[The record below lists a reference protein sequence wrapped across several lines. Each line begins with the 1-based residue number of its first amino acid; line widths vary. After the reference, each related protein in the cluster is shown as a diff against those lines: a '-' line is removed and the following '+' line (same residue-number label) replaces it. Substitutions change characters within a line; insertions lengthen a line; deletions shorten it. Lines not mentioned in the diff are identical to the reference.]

1 MIDFLKYRI
10 PIRIRLTLWYA
21 LLMAATI
28 AALVIYL
35 TAQLRG
41 TLRDSVDKS
50 LQRTVSNT
58 VAGLDLTEFD
68 NTDRLSFGL
77 IEESSINS
85 SGFVMRLVSPQG
97 EVWDTVGETRS
108 IRDWGTIT
116 EGYSTYQGIGDEDD
130 EWRALSQ
137 PILATDGNV
146 IGWVQAAQSLGA
158 ITETIFDLQEQ
169 VLLAIPFIVILA
181 GFGGY
186 FLANRALRPIQRI
199 TDTAREITAQDL
211 SRRLDYDGPKDE
223 VGNLA
228 DTFDQMIARLGSS
241 FERERQFS
249 SDAAHELRTPLNAIL
264 GWAQLLADCRRSD
277 AAEMRRGLETIA
289 RNARAQTQIIEDLLD
304 MSRIVS
310 GKLRL
315 QIQSVDLRSV
325 VEAAVATVRPSAE
338 AKGIR
343 LTELLDSTIGPV
355 LCDAHRIQQVV
366 WNLMANAVKFTP
378 KGGKIQVILERSG
391 SYAEISVS
399 DTGEGIEPE
408 FLPYVFDR
416 FRQGDGSLTR
426 KHGGL
431 GLGLSIAKQIAD
443 MHGGSIQAQSGGVG
457 QGATFTFRLPLPI
470 MQVADSSAHQLV
482 TGETI
487 RECLPSSLSGI
498 TVLVVDDDVDALE
511 LVKRVLEE
519 YQARVIVAGSPT
531 EAMVRLGEH
540 IADVLISDISMPD
553 VEGYELIRRV
563 RALPKASGG
572 DIPAAALTAYS
583 RPDDRTRS
591 LLAGYQAHVRK
602 PVEPIELVAVVAALA
617 GRTGRR

>member
-1 MIDFLKYRI
+1 MMSSGPGVDPL
-10 PIRIRLTLWYA
+10 IRILLVEDNPADARMIRELLKEAGVSSAITHVTRLRDAVAGIANGDISVILLDLSLPDAKGLATVRQMRAAAPNTAIAVLSGQDDEAVALEALREGVEDYLVKGQIDSR
-21 LLMAATI
+21 LLMRAVRYAIERRRTSNALATI
-28 AALVIYL
+28 EQEREQLLDSERAARSEAERANRLKDEFLAAL
-35 TAQLRG
+35 
-41 TLRDSVDKS
+41 S
-50 LQRTVSNT
+50 
-58 VAGLDLTEFD
+58 
-68 NTDRLSFGL
+68 
-77 IEESSINS
+77 
-85 SGFVMRLVSPQG
+85 
-97 EVWDTVGETRS
+97 
-108 IRDWGTIT
+108 
-116 EGYSTYQGIGDEDD
+116 
-130 EWRALSQ
+130 
-137 PILATDGNV
+137 
-146 IGWVQAAQSLGA
+146 
-158 ITETIFDLQEQ
+158 
-169 VLLAIPFIVILA
+169 
-181 GFGGY
+181 
-186 FLANRALRPIQRI
+186 
-199 TDTAREITAQDL
+199 
-211 SRRLDYDGPKDE
+211 
-223 VGNLA
+223 
-228 DTFDQMIARLGSS
+228 
-241 FERERQFS
+241 
-249 SDAAHELRTPLNAIL
+249 HELRTPLNAIL